1 MDDGQKKKYMDL
13 AAVDKKR
20 YDKEKAQHIKKTQ
33 KEKKTVGKKRAK
45 SADKTKPKTTKRK
58 KKDVVIEE
66 KEVPLEGA
74 PVSDGEEIPA
84 PPEDRD
90 KKEA

>member
-33 KEKKTVGKKRAK
+33 KENGGNANGIAT
-45 SADKTKPKTTKRK
+45 
-58 KKDVVIEE
+58 
-66 KEVPLEGA
+66 
-74 PVSDGEEIPA
+74 
-84 PPEDRD
+84 
-90 KKEA
+90 